1 MLTVGHLARS
11 YGQLPSHVLG
21 NATTY
26 DIMIDDV
33 YESWLR
39 YQTRDKDQPPEVAP
53 EVLQEIINKSR
64 KKL

>member
-1 MLTVGHLARS
+1 MGHLARS
-11 YGQLPSHVLG
+11 YGQLPSHVLD